1 MDSNGLDYKEN
12 NDQLI
17 STDQNRV
24 LLQSFLNSN
33 DQGYLWQP
41 SSLGIK
47 CYSQKPKG
55 HIFLTRRI
63 LDMCSTDGKRKI
75 EIEYNYS
82 KDFEKDQGFK
92 SKGSSIQNC
101 SFCDTVSL
109 DFEPESTFF
118 DLLMDVQI
126 ITVAPTNSKSGQSNK
141 IDCVRPPDLVS
152 FTDTGQEELDSD
164 SEESRIYSSYNLR
177 HSKHELTSDDNEF
190 YQNSESQLREGYF
203 SKNLTTKIIFFK

>member
-1 MDSNGLDYKEN
+1 MDSNCFDYTEN
-12 NDQLI
+12 NDQAI

-33 DQGYLWQP
+33 HQGYLWKP

-47 CYSQKPKG
+47 CYSQKTKG

-63 LDMCSTDGKRKI
+63 LDVCSTDGKRKI

-82 KDFEKDQGFK
+82 KNFEKDQGYK

-126 ITVAPTNSKSGQSNK
+126 ITVAPANSKIK
-141 IDCVRPPDLVS
+141 THMDKLDYLRPPDLVPY
-152 FTDTGQEELDSD
+152 TDTGQKEIDSD

-177 HSKHELTSDDNEF
+177 HSKNELTSDDFEF
-190 YQNSESQLREGYF
+190 YQNSDSQLREG
-203 SKNLTTKIIFFK
+203 